1 MKLREFMTTRI
12 ESIDC
17 DKSVYDAIEKMV
29 DRRIRSLVVVFPGNE
44 TDNGVIT
51 ARDIVFKALAKGVDL
66 KKTKASDI
74 ASRPL
79 FCVDKDV
86 ELDDMAK
93 SMQEADVARIFVCDG
108 KKIIGVVSLMDL
120 MTATL
125 VRRARGNDLS

>member
-1 MKLREFMTTRI
+1 MHLQEFMTTRI

-17 DKSVYDAIEKMV
+17 EKSVYDAIEKMV

-44 TDNGVIT
+44 TEYGVIT
-51 ARDIVFKALAKGVDL
+51 ARDIVFKALAQGIDL

-79 FCVDKDV
+79 FCLDKNIG
-86 ELDDMAK
+86 LDEMAR
-93 SMQEADVARIFVCDG
+93 SMEEADVARIFVCDG
-108 KKIIGVVSLMDL
+108 KKIIGVVSLIDL

>member
-1 MKLREFMTTRI
+1 MM
-12 ESIDC
+12 
-17 DKSVYDAIEKMV
+17 
-29 DRRIRSLVVVFPGNE
+29 SLMVVFPGNQ
-44 TDNGVIT
+44 THYGVIT
-51 ARDIVFKALAKGVDL
+51 ARDIVFKALAKGIDL

-79 FCVDKDV
+79 FCVDKNM
-86 ELDDMAK
+86 ELDDMAR

-108 KKIIGVVSLMDL
+108 EKIIGVVSLIDL

>member
-1 MKLREFMTTRI
+1 MKLREFVTTRI
-12 ESIDC
+12 ESIDG
-17 DKSVYDAIEKMV
+17 DKSVYEAIEKMV
-29 DRRIRSLVVVFPGNE
+29 DRRIRSLVVVFPGNQ
-44 TDNGVIT
+44 TDYGVIT

-66 KKTKASDI
+66 KETKASDI

-86 ELDDMAK
+86 ELDDMAR

-108 KKIIGVVSLMDL
+108 KKIIGVVSLIDL

>member
-17 DKSVYDAIEKMV
+17 EKSVYDAIEKMV

-44 TDNGVIT
+44 RDYGVIT
-51 ARDIVFKALAKGVDL
+51 ARDIVFKALAKGIDL

-79 FCVDKDV
+79 LCVHADV
-86 ELDDMAK
+86 ELNDVARVI
-93 SMQEADVARIFVCDG
+93 QEADVARIFVCDG
-108 KKIIGVVSLMDL
+108 EKIIGVISLIDL

-125 VRRARGNDLS
+125 VRRARGT

>member
-17 DKSVYDAIEKMV
+17 ERSLYDAIEKMV

-51 ARDIVFKALAKGVDL
+51 ARDIVFKALAKGIEL

-79 FCVDKDV
+79 FCVDKNT
-86 ELDDMAK
+86 ELDDMAR

-108 KKIIGVVSLMDL
+108 KKIIGVVSLIDL

>member
-1 MKLREFMTTRI
+1 MKLHEFMTTRI
-12 ESIDC
+12 ESIDG
-17 DKSVYDAIEKMV
+17 DRSLYDAIEKMV

-44 TDNGVIT
+44 TENGVIT
-51 ARDIVFKALAKGVDL
+51 ARDIVFKALAKGIDL

-79 FCVDKDV
+79 FCVDKNT
-86 ELDDMAK
+86 EFDDMAK

-108 KKIIGVVSLMDL
+108 KKILGVVSLMDL

-125 VRRARGNDLS
+125 VRRARGNALS